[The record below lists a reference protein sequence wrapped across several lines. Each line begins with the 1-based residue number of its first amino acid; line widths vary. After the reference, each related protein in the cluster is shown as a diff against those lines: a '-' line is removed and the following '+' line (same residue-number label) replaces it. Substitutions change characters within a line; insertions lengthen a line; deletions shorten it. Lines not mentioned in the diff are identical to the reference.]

1 MAKAGSGVGW
11 DGLIFADFGRES
23 GVFSNEIYA
32 GMAIVI
38 APTTILFF

>member
-23 GVFSNEIYA
+23 GVFSSEIYA
-32 GMAIVI
+32 GMVIVI
-38 APTTILFF
+38 ALTTILFF